1 MKLDYIITQNDN
13 YSNLKEVLKVKFQL
27 SDRLLLKLKRSQ
39 KILVNSMVS
48 PIHTSLKPNDHIEIQ
63 IDFSED
69 NSNIPVTK
77 MELNIIYEDDAYLV
91 VNKPAGVP
99 VHPSMDHYKDSLSSG
114 IKYYFD
120 SIGLHKKI
128 RPVNRID
135 KDTSGIVIFAKNE
148 YIQECLIRQMKSNTF
163 VKEYIA
169 ICDGILKEKHGTIC
183 APIARK
189 ENSIIE
195 RCIHTDGDKAITH
208 YEVLHEIA
216 LDAFSYS
223 ILKCKLE
230 TGRTHQ
236 IRVHLQHIGHPLL
249 GDTLYGT
256 TSSFIKR
263 QALHAYEVFFV
274 HPITKLN
281 VNYIAPLPNDIKQL
295 YITNQ

>member
-1 MKLDYIITQNDN
+1 MKLSYTITQNEQ
-13 YSNLKEVLKVKFQL
+13 YANLREVLKIQFQL
-27 SDRLLLKLKRSQ
+27 SDRLLLKLKRAG
-39 KILVNSMVS
+39 KILVNSVVS
-48 PIHTSLKPNDHIEIQ
+48 PMHTLVKPNDHIEIV
-63 IDFSED
+63 IDFQED
-69 NSNIPVTK
+69 NSNIPATK
-77 MELNIIYEDDAYLV
+77 MDLSILYEDDAYLV
-91 VNKPAGVP
+91 VDKPAGMP
-99 VHPSMDHYKDSLSSG
+99 VHPSMDHYEDSFSSG

-148 YIQECLIRQMKSNTF
+148 YIQECLVRQMKLHTF
-163 VKEYIA
+163 EKEYIA
-169 ICDGILKEKHGTIC
+169 ICDGILKEKYGTIC

-195 RCIHTDGDKAITH
+195 RCIHADGDKAVTH
-208 YEVLHEIA
+208 YEVLHEIIT
-216 LDAFSYS
+216 DTFSYS

-256 TSSFIKR
+256 TSPLIKR
-263 QALHAYEVFFV
+263 QALHAYKVHFI
-274 HPITKLN
+274 HPITKLQ
-281 VNYIAPLPNDIKQL
+281 VNYVAPLPNDIQELSKATQ
-295 YITNQ
+295 